1 VGEPPIIRVDSEL
14 LRLEDYQILSQD
26 AITDLVKVMLSESQ
40 QQRLA
45 QQMDLDFSYAFKDD
59 ARFRVNVFRQQ
70 GVLGAAFRLIPNHI
84 KTLEELNLPPIL
96 KKFTENKQGLVL
108 VVGPTG
114 HGKSTALA
122 SMINEINLNRAEHI
136 LTIEDPVEFL
146 FTPQK
151 SVISQREVNLDTPS
165 FAQALKAAL
174 REDINVVLVGEIRD
188 LESISSAL
196 TLAETGHL
204 IFATM
209 HTNDAAQSIDRI
221 VDVFSGEQQNQI
233 RSQLASVL
241 LGVVSLRLLPKVGG
255 GRIPAYEIMVVNHA
269 VRNTIRDNKIYEIN
283 NIIHTSMEEGMV
295 PLDKTLS
302 LLVKQGL
309 VELDVAQNYVL
320 DKQINEP
327 RQVKTA
333 QILVS
338 YKDAP
343 GFANNS
349 KETLAPESKDLTRT
363 KEEAKARAEEVLAKL
378 NNTSA
383 NPTPSFEELVK
394 QYSDHSSK
402 NANGVM
408 ETAVTEDSQDYVK
421 EYANNR
427 SNSPKKIYTSDS
439 MIIPNTFKLN
449 EFIAWVIMTE
459 ETYKTFTT
467 SKIITDVR
475 IHLPNSYLL
484 FIEESFVNV
493 NTKNI
498 MITFG
503 KIIQRKYDGW

>member
-1 VGEPPIIRVDSEL
+1 MYKASELELNKLLSLTLERNASDLHLQVGEPPVIRVDSEL

-26 AITDLVKVMLSESQ
+26 AIADLVKVMLTEVQ
-40 QQRLA
+40 LKRLDE
-45 QQMDLDFSYAFKDD
+45 QMDLDFSYAFKDD
-59 ARFRVNVFRQQ
+59 ARFRVNVFKQQ
-70 GVLGAAFRLIPNHI
+70 GVWGAAFRLVPNHI

-122 SMINEINLNRAEHI
+122 SMINEINTTRAEHI

-151 SVISQREVNLDTPS
+151 SVLSQREVNLDTPS

-221 VDVFSGEQQNQI
+221 VDVFSGDQQAQV

-241 LGVVSLRLLPKVGG
+241 LGVVSLRLLPKIGG

-269 VRNTIRDNKIYEIN
+269 IRNTIRDNKIYEIN
-283 NIIHTSMEEGMV
+283 NIIHTSAEEGMI
-295 PLDKTLS
+295 PLDKTLAN
-302 LLVKQGL
+302 LVKQGV

-320 DKQINEP
+320 D
-327 RQVKTA
+327 R
-333 QILVS
+333 
-338 YKDAP
+338 
-343 GFANNS
+343 
-349 KETLAPESKDLTRT
+349 
-363 KEEAKARAEEVLAKL
+363 
-378 NNTSA
+378 
-383 NPTPSFEELVK
+383 
-394 QYSDHSSK
+394 
-402 NANGVM
+402 
-408 ETAVTEDSQDYVK
+408 
-421 EYANNR
+421 EYFL
-427 SNSPKKIYTSDS
+427 S
-439 MIIPNTFKLN
+439 
-449 EFIAWVIMTE
+449 
-459 ETYKTFTT
+459 
-467 SKIITDVR
+467 
-475 IHLPNSYLL
+475 LL
-484 FIEESFVNV
+484 
-493 NTKNI
+493 
-498 MITFG
+498 G
-503 KIIQRKYDGW
+503 

>member
-1 VGEPPIIRVDSEL
+1 MYKASELELNKLLSITLERNASDLHLQVGEPPIIRVDSDL

-26 AITDLVKVMLSESQ
+26 GITDLVKVMLSETQ
-40 QQRLA
+40 LKRLD

-59 ARFRVNVFRQQ
+59 ARFRVNVFKQQ
-70 GVLGAAFRLIPNHI
+70 GLWGAAFRLIPNHI

-122 SMINEINLNRAEHI
+122 SMINEINMTRAEHI

-151 SVISQREVNLDTPS
+151 SVMSQREVNLDTPS
-165 FAQALKAAL
+165 FAQALKSAL

-196 TLAETGHL
+196 TLGETGHL

-221 VDVFSGEQQNQI
+221 VDVFSGDQQSQI

-255 GRIPAYEIMVVNHA
+255 GRIPAYEIMLVNHA

-283 NIIHTSMEEGMV
+283 NIIHTSADEGMM
-295 PLDKTLS
+295 PLDKTLAN
-302 LLVKQGL
+302 LVKAGT

-320 DKQINEP
+320 D
-327 RQVKTA
+327 R
-333 QILVS
+333 
-338 YKDAP
+338 
-343 GFANNS
+343 
-349 KETLAPESKDLTRT
+349 
-363 KEEAKARAEEVLAKL
+363 
-378 NNTSA
+378 
-383 NPTPSFEELVK
+383 
-394 QYSDHSSK
+394 
-402 NANGVM
+402 
-408 ETAVTEDSQDYVK
+408 
-421 EYANNR
+421 EYFL
-427 SNSPKKIYTSDS
+427 S
-439 MIIPNTFKLN
+439 
-449 EFIAWVIMTE
+449 
-459 ETYKTFTT
+459 
-467 SKIITDVR
+467 
-475 IHLPNSYLL
+475 LL
-484 FIEESFVNV
+484 
-493 NTKNI
+493 
-498 MITFG
+498 G
-503 KIIQRKYDGW
+503 